1 MVRSRQLTKEELFAK
16 YGRGE
21 ALRVVYFN
29 ELQLL
34 RAQIE
39 RYDATLEYS
48 RKRFNGD
55 VEQTIRDEIEQLGKD
70 ITSYEFLGR
79 YLQREIRRAI
89 MRRDEF

>member
-1 MVRSRQLTKEELFAK
+1 MVRSRQLTKEDLFAR

-21 ALRVVYFN
+21 ALRVVHFN

-48 RKRFNGD
+48 WKRFNDD
-55 VEQTIRDEIEQLGKD
+55 VEQTIRSELEQLGKA
-70 ITSYEFLGR
+70 ITSYECLGR
-79 YLQREIRRAI
+79 YIQREIRRTI
-89 MRRDEF
+89 MRKGEF